1 MFGTVWKLQW
11 VHSDRCYFCWPVR
24 EGFIVAEVGRGVTLE
39 GDAVWGLHHGE
50 VGNGAEEVPLRM
62 EGGGV
67 CAHPPQLRNL
77 DLLLLATRSGREWPD
92 SFSG

>member
-1 MFGTVWKLQW
+1 M
-11 VHSDRCYFCWPVR
+11 
-24 EGFIVAEVGRGVTLE
+24 AEVGRGVTLE

-67 CAHPPQLRNL
+67 CSHRRPPSPVEEFG
-77 DLLLLATRSGREWPD
+77 LAPFGDQERE
-92 SFSG
+92 GVA